1 MAMFKDGT
9 YSAWY
14 KSPLGEGTGT
24 AHFADGK
31 LRGRDSILFYDGT
44 YETAGDNLKVVMR
57 SRRHT
62 AGHATIFG
70 VDEFELKLEGTVLGN
85 TVVCSGTADVAPG
98 VIVEVTLIPCKAEP
112 TAVKPSRVPRH
123 GSSKLPKLPKHS
135 RGR

>member
-24 AHFADGK
+24 AHFSGGK

-44 YETAGDNLKVVMR
+44 YKTAGDNLKVVVR
-57 SRRHT
+57 TRRHSPGQ
-62 AGHATIFG
+62 ASIFG
-70 VDEFELKLEGTVLGN
+70 VDEFELRLEGTVLGK

-98 VIVEVTLIPCKAEP
+98 VIVEVTLIPCKPEP
-112 TAVKPSRVPRH
+112 TAVKPPPAPKLDA
-123 GSSKLPKLPKHS
+123 SKLPKLPKHS